1 MSKNTRIHS
10 HIHRTHTLAHLQ
22 YDRKSMNR
30 YPSNEYFTLSRAHTH
45 QSQVGIQKAA
55 NELDGNI
62 ANNKQTNNRM
72 DPIPK
77 TLHKQESITG
87 LFIG

>member
-1 MSKNTRIHS
+1 
-10 HIHRTHTLAHLQ
+10 
-22 YDRKSMNR
+22 MNR
-30 YPSNEYFTLSRAHTH
+30 NQSNEYFTLSRALTH
-45 QSQVGIQKAA
+45 QSQVGIQNTA